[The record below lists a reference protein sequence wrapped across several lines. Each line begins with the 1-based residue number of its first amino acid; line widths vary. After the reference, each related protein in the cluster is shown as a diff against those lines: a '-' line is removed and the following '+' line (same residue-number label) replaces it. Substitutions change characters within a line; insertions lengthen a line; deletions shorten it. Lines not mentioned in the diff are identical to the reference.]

1 MGVFLATADP
11 LSSFFHNLEIGGR
24 GSATTLQLS
33 MGGCFFRSRWDAG
46 SVFDGFLLPLP
57 CLLSIGEMS
66 LRSFG
71 LVVSMVS
78 KSPGRPRAFIP

>member
-11 LSSFFHNLEIGGR
+11 LSSFFHNLEIGER
-24 GSATTLQLS
+24 GSATTLQLT
-33 MGGCFFRSRWDAG
+33 MDGCFFRSRRDAA

-57 CLLSIGEMS
+57 CLLSIGEVS

-71 LVVSMVS
+71 LLVSVVS
-78 KSPGRPRAFIP
+78 KSTGRPRAFIP